1 MLTETTIKKIHLDL
15 GRVSVGGDEV
25 DKIDSFV
32 KEMLEVGN
40 VKVMADV
47 ADGSSGIIYAYRFFL
62 DKF

>member
-1 MLTETTIKKIHLDL
+1 M
-15 GRVSVGGDEV
+15 

-47 ADGSSGIIYAYRFFL
+47 AKTTMDLAELFTPIGSFL